1 MASIPENHRAKDMKR
16 LDVDPGQLPA
26 ERVLGVEW
34 CIKSYTFRFKF
45 VIKDGPPREELSQL
59 LAPSVTLLE
68 S

>member
-34 CIKSYTFRFKF
+34 CIKSYT
-45 VIKDGPPREELSQL
+45 VPSGLS
-59 LAPSVTLLE
+59 S
-68 S
+68 